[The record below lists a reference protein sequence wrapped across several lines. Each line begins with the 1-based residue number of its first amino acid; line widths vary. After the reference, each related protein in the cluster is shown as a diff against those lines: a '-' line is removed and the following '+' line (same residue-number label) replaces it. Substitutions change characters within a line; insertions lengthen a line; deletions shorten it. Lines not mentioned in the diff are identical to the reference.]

1 MRRSKESLP
10 TPEPLEVATTR
21 PAAEDKPLVI
31 TGRLGFAN
39 IMDQSKEIRIKTDAG
54 AVYRVEVPAGLM
66 SDIVKPLWDE
76 LVTVRGTRRADDVVL
91 LTAIDPAE

>member
-1 MRRSKESLP
+1 
-10 TPEPLEVATTR
+10 
-21 PAAEDKPLVI
+21 
-31 TGRLGFAN
+31 
-39 IMDQSKEIRIKTDAG
+39 MDQSKEIRIKTDAG

-91 LTAIDPAE
+91 LAAIDPAE

>member
-39 IMDQSKEIRIKTDAG
+39 NMDQSNEIRIATDEG
-54 AVYRVEVPAGLM
+54 AVYRVQVPAGLM
-66 SDIVKPLWDE
+66 SDIVKPVWSKYSNAQRVSSLH
-76 LVTVRGTRRADDVVL
+76 LPKGPR
-91 LTAIDPAE
+91 P